1 MSRLLSLS
9 SRMYE
14 RLLLFYPGDLR
25 REFGAEMALAFS
37 DDLESAWGAARLAGV
52 AQIWWY
58 ALRELLTV
66 ALPGQTSNPSV
77 LVPALSFAVVV
88 SVQCAELCLALH
100 QATRVDLGMLAD
112 GIRFVVLLPAVLSA
126 TVALIVTR
134 VYAHCPIATLQLD

>member
-1 MSRLLSLS
+1 MSQLLSLS
-9 SRMYE
+9 SWMYE
-14 RLLLFYPGDLR
+14 RLLFLYPGELR

-37 DDLESAWGAARLAGV
+37 DDLESAWDDARLAGV
-52 AQIWWY
+52 AQIWWN
-58 ALRELLTV
+58 ALRELLIV

-112 GIRFVVLLPAVLSA
+112 GIRLVVLLPAVLSA
-126 TVALIVTR
+126 MVALVVTR

>member
-1 MSRLLSLS
+1 MSQLLSLS

-14 RLLLFYPGDLR
+14 SLLFLYPEDLR

-37 DDLESAWGAARLAGV
+37 DDLESAWGDARLAGV

-77 LVPALSFAVVV
+77 LVPALSFALVV

-100 QATRVDLGMLAD
+100 QATRVDLATVAD
-112 GIRFVVLLPAVLSA
+112 GIRFAVLLPAVLSA
-126 TVALIVTR
+126 MVALVVTR